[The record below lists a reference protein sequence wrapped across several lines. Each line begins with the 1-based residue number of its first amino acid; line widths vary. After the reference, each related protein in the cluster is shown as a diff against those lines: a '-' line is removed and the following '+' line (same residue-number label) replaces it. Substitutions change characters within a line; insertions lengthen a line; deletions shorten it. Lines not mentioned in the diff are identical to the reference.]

1 MVILI
6 DPGHGS
12 NTKGKQSPIIDK
24 SMDIW
29 SIYTEDGRFKEYL
42 FNRIIADDVEIVL
55 KAMGYDARIIV
66 PEHIDVSLKERVDR
80 VNRVC
85 NEEGASNVVLVS
97 IHANAAGD
105 SSSWMSARGW
115 ECYTTPGQTN
125 SDRLANCLYNMAD
138 KYFTNMKIR
147 KDFTDGD
154 PDKEANFYIIK
165 NTKCPAVLTEN
176 FFYDNKEDLKYMTSD
191 LGHFEIV
198 KMHVDGI
205 IDYIKN
211 R

>member
-1 MVILI
+1 MIILI

-55 KAMGYDARIIV
+55 KSMGYDARIIV

-105 SSSWMSARGW
+105 SSNWMTARGW

-198 KMHVDGI
+198 KTHVDGI

-211 R
+211 K